1 MKAINFDRPGQAD
14 VLKIFKTAIPKI
26 EDDEVLIKV
35 KAAGVNRPDL
45 VQRQGNYPAPAGH
58 SEILG
63 LEVSGIIEKIGPKV
77 RSFLV
82 GDSVAALV
90 NGGGYAEFCK
100 ANEKTTFHIPKNIS
114 FNEAACIPECFF
126 TAWSNLIYIG
136 QLKKK
141 KNILI
146 HGGTSGIGLAS
157 IQIAKLFDSNIIT
170 TVGNEKKKLFCKNI
184 GVTNVFNYREVD
196 FFKEIKDLNIGGMD
210 VILDFIG
217 GDYTQKNI
225 NLLNTEGKL
234 INIGFQKGSKGEL
247 NLMKVMLKRLVI
259 TGSTLRI
266 RDDNFKN
273 MILKDLVK
281 NIFPNLENGEIK
293 IYIDSIYNLEE
304 AYKAHERLD
313 KGQHIGKVV
322 LKP

>member
-1 MKAINFDRPGQAD
+1 M
-14 VLKIFKTAIPKI
+14 
-26 EDDEVLIKV
+26 
-35 KAAGVNRPDL
+35 
-45 VQRQGNYPAPAGH
+45 
-58 SEILG
+58 
-63 LEVSGIIEKIGPKV
+63 
-77 RSFLV
+77 
-82 GDSVAALV
+82 
-90 NGGGYAEFCK
+90 
-100 ANEKTTFHIPKNIS
+100 
-114 FNEAACIPECFF
+114 
-126 TAWSNLIYIG
+126 
-136 QLKKK
+136 
-141 KNILI
+141 
-146 HGGTSGIGLAS
+146 
-157 IQIAKLFDSNIIT
+157 
-170 TVGNEKKKLFCKNI
+170 FCKNI

-247 NLMKVMLKRLVI
+247 NLMKVMLKRLII

-293 IYIDSIYNLEE
+293 IHIDSIYNLEE

-313 KGQHIGKVV
+313 KSDIGKVV